1 MTSSTPIND
10 LERIHNRS
18 FEDIVIGESV
28 SLERTLTAQDIQLF
42 ALVSGDVNPLYVDPE
57 FAATT
62 HFNTVFAHGMWGER

>member
-1 MTSSTPIND
+1 MTSSMPINAND

-18 FEDIVIGESV
+18 FEEIVIGESA

-42 ALVSGDVNPLYVDPE
+42 ALVSGDVNPLYVDPD

-62 HFNTVFAHGMWGER
+62 